1 MQSNRSTTHNILSN
15 AFSAH
20 WWSELEFTNHL
31 CLPRMLQAH
40 LQTDL
45 QLKTAHQGVWFNTA
59 WKRPVGLPW
68 YLWLWAACFLLL
80 LLMRTG
86 WTSHHEQQSCPPCS
100 SESALPG
107 RGSDSLGR
115 PKQVYVQLFAFLNC
129 MAVCVSVSLCVCVS
143 VCVSVCV
150 CVCVSVCVCVCV
162 CERER
167 EPWMKHGEGYAANW
181 NSPFKSLKD
190 RTILINV

>member
-20 WWSELEFTNHL
+20 WWSEVEFTNHL

-45 QLKTAHQGVWFNTA
+45 QLKTAHRGVWFNTA

-68 YLWLWAACFLLL
+68 YLWLWAVCFLLL
-80 LLMRTG
+80 LLMCTG
-86 WTSHHEQQSCPPCS
+86 WTSHHKQQSFPPTTCI
-100 SESALPG
+100 SESALHG

-115 PKQVYVQLFAFLNC
+115 PKQVCVQLFAFLNC
-129 MAVCVSVSLCVCVS
+129 MVVRVCVYV
-143 VCVSVCV
+143 
-150 CVCVSVCVCVCV
+150 
-162 CERER
+162 REIEM
-167 EPWMKHGEGYAANW
+167 EPWMKHWEGYAANL

-190 RTILINV
+190 GTILIYILEKTLHFRDWTKP